1 MKVVEVD
8 ADATHDLRRRVLRGG
23 RPDAEIHY
31 AEDEHPEAF
40 HLGVLDGEDR
50 IVAVATWSPAPTPR
64 RPGAR
69 AWRLRGMAVE
79 PDVQSAGVGAL
90 LLVAAVERLEAAGV
104 EVLWADGRDTA
115 LRFYER
121 HGWVVE
127 GDGYLSGPHDI
138 PHHTVVRDLRARKE

>member
-1 MKVVEVD
+1 MRVVEID
-8 ADATHDLRRRVLRGG
+8 AEAAHDLRRRVLRGG
-23 RPDAEIHY
+23 RPDAEIAY
-31 AEDEHPEAF
+31 AEDDHPDAL
-40 HLGVLDGEDR
+40 HLGVLGGDDR

-79 PDVQSAGVGAL
+79 PDLQGAGVGAL
-90 LLVAAVERLEAAGV
+90 LLGAAVERLAAAGV

-127 GDGYLSGPHDI
+127 GDGYPSGPDDI
-138 PHHTVVRDLRARKE
+138 PHHTVVCDLRGRGE